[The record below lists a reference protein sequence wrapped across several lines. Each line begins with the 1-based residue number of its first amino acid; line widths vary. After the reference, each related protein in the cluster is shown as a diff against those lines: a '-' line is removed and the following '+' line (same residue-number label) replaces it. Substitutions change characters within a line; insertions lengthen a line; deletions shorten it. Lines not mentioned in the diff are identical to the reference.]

1 MSKEKALKLI
11 NEYLAK
17 QEVKKEKLSSE
28 KVELGIFDD
37 IEKLKDKAL
46 TSSKRAEKSVLNALS
61 DFADSTSALEQAIKI
76 TENGKQ
82 KAKEL
87 GADELVKRADDIKGQ
102 FERILKMHQK
112 NISDLRSVRS
122 NI

>member
-1 MSKEKALKLI
+1 MKEQKSVRNRLFKT
-11 NEYLAK
+11 
-17 QEVKKEKLSSE
+17 EKVELESQ

-37 IEKLKDKAL
+37 VEKLKNKAL
-46 TSSKRAEKSVLNALS
+46 SSSKQAEKSVLSALS

-76 TENGKQ
+76 TEEGKQ

-87 GADELVKRADDIKGQ
+87 GANELVKRADSIKSQ
-102 FERILKMHQK
+102 FESVLKKHRN
-112 NISDLRSVRS
+112 NISDLRSVRG

>member
-1 MSKEKALKLI
+1 MNNKQKALDLI
-11 NEYLAK
+11 NAYLEK
-17 QEVKKEKLSSE
+17 QNKTELAAQ

-37 IEKLKDKAL
+37 IEKLKNKAL
-46 TSSKRAEKSVLNALS
+46 SASKRAEKSVLSALS

-76 TENGKQ
+76 TEDGKQ

-87 GADELVKRADDIKGQ
+87 GADELIKRAELIKSQ
-102 FERILKMHQK
+102 FESVLKKHRS
-112 NISDLRSVRS
+112 NISDLRSVRG

>member
-1 MSKEKALKLI
+1 MKTQREVFNKLFKEDKTELTT
-11 NEYLAK
+11 
-17 QEVKKEKLSSE
+17 Q

-37 IEKLKDKAL
+37 IEKLKNKAL
-46 TSSKRAEKSVLNALS
+46 SASKRAEKSVLSALS

-76 TENGKQ
+76 TEDGKQ

-87 GADELVKRADDIKGQ
+87 GADELIKRAELIKSQ
-102 FERILKMHQK
+102 FESVLKKHRS
-112 NISDLRSVRS
+112 NISDLRSVRG

>member
-1 MSKEKALKLI
+1 M
-11 NEYLAK
+11 NT
-17 QEVKKEKLSSE
+17 KKEVFNKLFKESKTELSTQ
-28 KVELGIFDD
+28 KIELGLFDD

-46 TSSKRAEKSVLNALS
+46 SASKRAEKSVLSALS

-76 TENGKQ
+76 TEDGKQ

-87 GADELVKRADDIKGQ
+87 GADELIKRAELIKSQ
-102 FERILKMHQK
+102 FESVLKKHQS
-112 NISDLRSVRS
+112 NISNLRSVRG

>member
-1 MSKEKALKLI
+1 MSTKKRVFKKLA
-11 NEYLAK
+11 EETKVELAT
-17 QEVKKEKLSSE
+17 Q

-37 IEKLKDKAL
+37 IEKLKNKAL
-46 TSSKRAEKSVLNALS
+46 SASKRAEKSVLSALS

-76 TENGKQ
+76 TEDGKQ

-87 GADELVKRADDIKGQ
+87 GADELIKRAELIKSQ
-102 FERILKMHQK
+102 FESVLKKHRS
-112 NISDLRSVRS
+112 NISDLRSVRG

>member
-17 QEVKKEKLSSE
+17 QEVKKEELSTE
-28 KVELGIFDD
+28 KVELAIFDD
-37 IEKLKDKAL
+37 IEKLKTKAL
-46 TSSKRAEKSVLNALS
+46 TSSKRANKSVLNALS

-76 TENGKQ
+76 TDEGKQ

-87 GADELVKRADDIKGQ
+87 GADELVKRADTIKAQ
-102 FERILKMHQK
+102 FEKILKMHRN
-112 NISDLRSVRS
+112 NISDLR
-122 NI
+122 NIRNNI

>member
-1 MSKEKALKLI
+1 MKKAMSKIAQI
-11 NEYLAK
+11 N
-17 QEVKKEKLSSE
+17 KEELSAQ

-46 TSSKRAEKSVLNALS
+46 TASKRAEKSVLNALS
-61 DFADSTSALEQAIKI
+61 DFADSTAALEQAIKI
-76 TENGKQ
+76 TEDGKQ

-87 GADELVKRADDIKGQ
+87 GADELVKRADTIKGQ
-102 FERILKMHQK
+102 FERILKMHRK

>member
-1 MSKEKALKLI
+1 MNNYKNVLKNLNKETKVEL
-11 NEYLAK
+11 ET
-17 QEVKKEKLSSE
+17 Q

-37 IEKLKDKAL
+37 IEKLKNKAL
-46 TSSKRAEKSVLNALS
+46 SASKRAEKSVLNALS

-76 TENGKQ
+76 TDEGKQ

-87 GADELVKRADDIKGQ
+87 GADELVKRADSIKSQ
-102 FERILKMHQK
+102 FESVLKKHRS
-112 NISDLRSVRS
+112 NISDLRSVRG

>member
-1 MSKEKALKLI
+1 MIVNNNNKKVFNKVQSI
-11 NEYLAK
+11 
-17 QEVKKEKLSSE
+17 KKEELSTQ

-46 TSSKRAEKSVLNALS
+46 TASKRANKSVLSALS
-61 DFADSTSALEQAIKI
+61 DFSDSTAALEQAIKI
-76 TENGKQ
+76 TEDGKQ

-87 GADELVKRADDIKGQ
+87 GADELVKRADTIKGQ
-102 FERILKMHQK
+102 FETILNKHRK
-112 NISDLRSVRS
+112 NISDLRSVRN

>member
-1 MSKEKALKLI
+1 MNTQKEVFNKLFK
-11 NEYLAK
+11 EDKTELAT
-17 QEVKKEKLSSE
+17 Q

-37 IEKLKDKAL
+37 VEKLKNKAL
-46 TSSKRAEKSVLNALS
+46 SASKQAEKKVLGALS

-76 TENGKQ
+76 TEQGKQ

-87 GADELVKRADDIKGQ
+87 GVDELIKRADSIKNQ
-102 FERILKMHQK
+102 FESVLKKHRS
-112 NISDLRSVRS
+112 NISDLRTVRG

>member
-1 MSKEKALKLI
+1 MKTQREVFNKLFKEDKT
-11 NEYLAK
+11 ELAT
-17 QEVKKEKLSSE
+17 Q

-37 IEKLKDKAL
+37 IEKLKNKAL
-46 TSSKRAEKSVLNALS
+46 SASKRAEKSVLSALS

-76 TENGKQ
+76 TEDGKQ

-87 GADELVKRADDIKGQ
+87 GADELIKRAELIKSQ
-102 FERILKMHQK
+102 FESVLKKHRS
-112 NISDLRSVRS
+112 NISDLRSVRG

>member
-1 MSKEKALKLI
+1 MNNKQKALDLI
-11 NEYLAK
+11 NAYLEK
-17 QEVKKEKLSSE
+17 QEKTKLAVQ

-37 IEKLKDKAL
+37 IEKLKNTAL
-46 TSSKRAEKSVLNALS
+46 SASKRAEKSVLSALS

-76 TENGKQ
+76 TEDGKQ

-87 GADELVKRADDIKGQ
+87 GADELIKRAELIKSQ
-102 FERILKMHQK
+102 FESVLKKHQS
-112 NISDLRSVRS
+112 NISNLRSVRG

>member
-1 MSKEKALKLI
+1 MSEKRVSKMLFSK
-11 NEYLAK
+11 
-17 QEVKKEKLSSE
+17 E

-46 TSSKRAEKSVLNALS
+46 TASKRANKSVLNALS
-61 DFADSTSALEQAIKI
+61 DFADSTAALEQAIKI
-76 TENGKQ
+76 TEDGRQ

-87 GADELVKRADDIKGQ
+87 GADDLVKRADTIKGQ
-102 FERILKMHQK
+102 FEKVLKMHQK
-112 NISDLRSVRS
+112 NISDLRSVRG